1 MGFGVADLVVT
12 YFLKST
18 VRAFLYVMSS
28 GWERTTA
35 IVTGQVI
42 LEPFLGCPSV
52 KLCYKFD
59 LNGQVINSWNK
70 VPLPTMYD
78 ARTYAASFSHNMP
91 RIIRV
96 NPKNPQETRIILGML

>member
-52 KLCYKFD
+52 KLCY
-59 LNGQVINSWNK
+59 
-70 VPLPTMYD
+70 
-78 ARTYAASFSHNMP
+78 
-91 RIIRV
+91 
-96 NPKNPQETRIILGML
+96 